1 MADETEQ
8 GLVQIIPLEGGYA
21 TIELRGGGLPFKG
34 AAFPTEQ
41 RIKTTYYVG
50 NPEATQTVGGPTKP
64 NTTFRGRWMDQ
75 DLRQGGARTLQLQ
88 VEFLVDRAI
97 PVEVRWGGRQLANG
111 EDPAIVRRGLLK
123 KFTPTINRAQD
134 IEWELECEWKGQ
146 GIQTKAPTFASSW
159 TRKDNFT
166 ALAEQVQA
174 SQEETTSWLD
184 YVDTFT
190 SMETNAML
198 TVSDALDDVGNS
210 FIDAVDVIDGASSM
224 MSDAAGLPGQISDRI
239 QGVCDHIVL
248 VCANARASLD
258 EFCGLWPG
266 LKGTASGSTWQEMG
280 SFFKNQG
287 QRARL
292 ALCPTDDPLARLD
305 SQTAQNDLISSWDLL
320 AGQAAT
326 ASAQLASQRVPDII
340 ATVRPAAGSDL
351 RDLAVVYYGNPDL
364 WIIIADFNNL
374 PSSEV
379 PATPLGVSED
389 GAPPIYIPRA
399 SNYPSDLLDTWGDRA
414 A

>member
-1 MADETEQ
+1 MSDETEQ
-8 GLVQIIPLEGGYA
+8 GLLQIIPLEGGYNP
-21 TIELRGGGLPFKG
+21 IELRGGGLPLKG

-75 DLRQGGARTLQLQ
+75 DIGLGGARALQLQ
-88 VEFLVDRAI
+88 IEFLVDRAI
-97 PVEVRWGGRQLANG
+97 PVEVRWGGRQLPNG

-123 KFTPTINRAQD
+123 KFTPTINRSQD

-146 GIQTKAPTFASSW
+146 GLQTKAPTFSSSW
-159 TRKDNFT
+159 SRKENFV
-166 ALAEQVQA
+166 ALAEQAQQ
-174 SQEETTSWLD
+174 SQERTKSWQE
-184 YVDTFT
+184 YSWSVIGTG
-190 SMETNAML
+190 TNAML
-198 TVSDALDDVGNS
+198 TVSDAMDDVVNA
-210 FIDAVDVIDGASSM
+210 FVDVAEIIDGASSM
-224 MSDAAGLPGQISDRI
+224 LSDAAGIPGQIADRI
-239 QGVCDHIVL
+239 QGVCDRTIM

-266 LKGTASGSTWQEMG
+266 LQGTASGQSWREAG
-280 SFFKNQG
+280 AFFKNQG

-305 SQTAQNDLISSWDLL
+305 SQTATNDLVLSWDLL
-320 AGQAAT
+320 AGQAAS

-340 ATVRPAAGSDL
+340 ATLRPPAGSDL
-351 RDLAVVYYGNPDL
+351 RDLAVAHYGNPDL
-364 WIIIADFNNL
+364 WIIIADYNNL
-374 PSSEV
+374 SSSEV
-379 PATPLGVSED
+379 PATPMGVSDD

-399 SNYPSDLLDTWGDRA
+399 SNYPSDLLENWGEGLR
-414 A
+414 